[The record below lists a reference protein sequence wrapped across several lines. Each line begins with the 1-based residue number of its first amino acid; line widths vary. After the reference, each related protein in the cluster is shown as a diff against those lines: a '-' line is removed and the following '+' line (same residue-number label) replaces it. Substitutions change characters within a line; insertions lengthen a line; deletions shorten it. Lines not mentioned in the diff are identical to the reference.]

1 MAAIRGREYVG
12 VFFPSTQWVGLP
24 LYKFSCLLHK
34 LNDSGGCVVFAA
46 LLCRPAANPT
56 PELNVDHIIII
67 IIIFICQNKHKQL
80 QPTVFTIRQPEN
92 RTINKSGCLWL
103 PLKYG
108 INYTMNKTKK
118 ITLNVRS
125 KVQKV
130 PRLQYQSTKST
141 IINICDLVVK
151 YNFNFF

>member
-118 ITLNVRS
+118 NYS
-125 KVQKV
+125 KCAQQGAKSATIAISINKINNH
-130 PRLQYQSTKST
+130 QYMWFSG
-141 IINICDLVVK
+141 
-151 YNFNFF
+151 